1 LGHLH
6 LLEECAKLGK
16 VTVGLNTDEFIER
29 YKGQKPTMK
38 YHEREA
44 MLWAQEYVSD
54 VLENTG
60 CEDIKPL
67 VEKVNPN
74 YIVVG
79 SDWLSKDYLKQTGL
93 TTEYLEAMEIS
104 LVFVPRYYRM
114 SSSMIKERIKNA

>member
-6 LLEECAKLGK
+6 LLEECAKLGN

-29 YKGQKPTMK
+29 YKGQKPVMK
-38 YHEREA
+38 YLERQP
-44 MLWAQEYVSD
+44 MLWKQQCVSQ

-67 VEKVNPN
+67 VEKVNPD

-93 TTEYLEAMEIS
+93 TTEYLEKKRIS
-104 LVFVPRYYRM
+104 LVFVPRWYKM
-114 SSSMIKERIKNA
+114 SSSEIKERIKNA